1 MAIPSRKD
9 QSQQAVERIR
19 AERAKGESA
28 ENLAV
33 QLQSGNRSAL
43 ARAITLVESAQETD
57 IIKAEQLLRLILPHS
72 GKSMRIG
79 ISGVPGAG
87 KSTFIEAFGSY
98 LLQAGKKVAVLAVDP
113 SSEAGKGSILG
124 DKTRMNELAA
134 HPDAFIRPSPASG
147 ALGGVARKTREA
159 IFLCEAAGYDWILVE
174 TVGVGQ
180 SETAVHS
187 MVDFFLLIA
196 LAGAGDELQG
206 IKRGIM
212 EMADLVVINKADGD
226 NLPKAKAARQ
236 EVQRALHFFPELPS
250 GWIPEALLASSLEK
264 SGLAEILDAID
275 RYRQHVKGNGY
286 FEQHRKEQ
294 SRWWLRETIQHA
306 LVDLFFAQPTVQQ
319 ELLLREEEVL
329 RQQQSVSEAARH
341 LIAVFRK

>member
-275 RYRQHVKGNGY
+275 RYRQHVQRNSY

>member
-28 ENLAV
+28 ENLAM

-43 ARAITLVESAQETD
+43 ARAITLVESAQEVD
-57 IIKAEQLLRLILPHS
+57 ITKAEQLLRLILPHS
-72 GKSMRIG
+72 GKSTRIG

-87 KSTFIEAFGSY
+87 KSTLIEAFGNY

-250 GWIPEALLASSLEK
+250 GWAPEALLTSALEK
-264 SGLAEILDAID
+264 TGLAEILESID
-275 RYRQHVKGNGY
+275 RYRQHVQLNGY
-286 FEQHRKEQ
+286 FDQNRKEQ
-294 SRWWLRETIQHA
+294 SRWWLKETIQHA
-306 LVDLFFAQPTVQQ
+306 LVDLFFAQPEVQK

-341 LIAVFRK
+341 LISVFRK